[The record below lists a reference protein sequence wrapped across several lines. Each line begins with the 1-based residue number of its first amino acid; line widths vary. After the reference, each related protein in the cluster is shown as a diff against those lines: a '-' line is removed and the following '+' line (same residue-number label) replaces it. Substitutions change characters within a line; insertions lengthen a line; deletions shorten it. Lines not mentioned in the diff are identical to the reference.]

1 MEEIGVL
8 KIARR
13 SMRKGLVFT
22 QAVNSSTLSKK
33 GKYHCRTLKVVKEV
47 VIVKNVRKMREN
59 LCLFELGL
67 L

>member
-1 MEEIGVL
+1 MGEIGAL

-13 SMRKGLVFT
+13 SMHKGSIFT
-22 QAVNSSTLSKK
+22 QVVNSSTLSKK
-33 GKYHCRTLKVVKEV
+33 GKSRCQTLRVVKEV
-47 VIVKNVRKMREN
+47 VFVKNVRKMREN